1 MSLYNNSYM
10 VYMIKRAAHDG
21 TMHKRIF
28 MDRYSFLFSR
38 YDPGFKWWEGVLIF
52 RRFAIALISVA
63 FDTSLLQA
71 AFTIVLLV
79 TLLTAHTHTRPF
91 VSDQI
96 DNLEVFTICGSV
108 FYALAGMLFYPSI
121 TADAQ
126 GIICTNE
133 TNLACRSDHSLKSI
147 ISIVLLSWIIATLFY
162 ALVVSYLC
170 VLEVNRSHKAQ
181 RIMKGL
187 MGVEKER
194 QGISNVMSKI
204 ATRNSFS
211 RATSNHS
218 QGGQQ
223 IAWEE
228 EEGPHTENVHLF
240 SVDFKA
246 AVAASANRLT
256 LDDLVTGK
264 AILMWSQEVT
274 KRMTADAKKMCLE
287 DFEVVSLGL
296 LALKRDVT
304 HYSDT

>member
-1 MSLYNNSYM
+1 
-10 VYMIKRAAHDG
+10 
-21 TMHKRIF
+21 
-28 MDRYSFLFSR
+28 
-38 YDPGFKWWEGVLIF
+38 
-52 RRFAIALISVA
+52 
-63 FDTSLLQA
+63 
-71 AFTIVLLV
+71 
-79 TLLTAHTHTRPF
+79 
-91 VSDQI
+91 
-96 DNLEVFTICGSV
+96 
-108 FYALAGMLFYPSI
+108 
-121 TADAQ
+121 
-126 GIICTNE
+126 
-133 TNLACRSDHSLKSI
+133 
-147 ISIVLLSWIIATLFY
+147 
-162 ALVVSYLC
+162 
-170 VLEVNRSHKAQ
+170 
-181 RIMKGL
+181 
-187 MGVEKER
+187 
-194 QGISNVMSKI
+194 MSKI